1 MRFCVLVNSVYLI
14 LTFTSA
20 PLNSVKNE
28 STSKGFSTSCRKI
41 SSESLHS
48 GSSELR
54 SHELPGISWF
64 WLFDTFTP
72 VASCNELKHFT
83 QNSVMI
89 FVFILDKGKPGAI
102 LVVDLCT
109 CKHAEISTI
118 RPSLSGH
125 QSSVSSINGIPVVAL
140 PLRREV
146 FDAAS
151 VSECINPP

>member
-1 MRFCVLVNSVYLI
+1 M
-14 LTFTSA
+14 SA

-28 STSKGFSTSCRKI
+28 STSNGFSTSCRKI

-48 GSSELR
+48 GSNELR

-64 WLFDTFTP
+64 WLFVTFNP
-72 VASCNELKHFT
+72 VASYGNTKSRITIDLIFKNEKKR
-83 QNSVMI
+83 NKRI
-89 FVFILDKGKPGAI
+89 ANEICFIHLR
-102 LVVDLCT
+102 CT
-109 CKHAEISTI
+109 CKQAEISTI

-125 QSSVSSINGIPVVAL
+125 HNRVSSINGIPVVAL

-151 VSECINPP
+151 VFIFDKLCHRKVDFIPSSFWVM